1 MPIGV
6 SKNGVVGWI
15 EAQIYKIVT
24 NWATEDNERARI
36 AVAHLRCAPSLFAPA
51 CMPVAAAA
59 VGCCPFLF
67 GPRLSEMLAVR
78 SFVRSRRSVAD
89 CFREYRLL
97 TRSRPPAPPA
107 EPEPPFAAR
116 SAVHRARSVVLFCGV
131 NFGCTSSI
139 YKRIILPYNLTSGI
153 HCTCIKCG
161 M

>member
-1 MPIGV
+1 MWREFSVPIGV

-67 GPRLSEMLAVR
+67 GRLSEMLAVP
-78 SFVRSRRSVAD
+78 SGSVRSRRSVAD

-97 TRSRPPAPPA
+97 TRSRPPARRVRPPAPPA
-107 EPEPPFAAR
+107 EVEPPFAAR
-116 SAVHRARSVVLFCGV
+116 SVGGPPRRVARFVVL
-131 NFGCTSSI
+131 T
-139 YKRIILPYNLTSGI
+139 
-153 HCTCIKCG
+153 
-161 M
+161 